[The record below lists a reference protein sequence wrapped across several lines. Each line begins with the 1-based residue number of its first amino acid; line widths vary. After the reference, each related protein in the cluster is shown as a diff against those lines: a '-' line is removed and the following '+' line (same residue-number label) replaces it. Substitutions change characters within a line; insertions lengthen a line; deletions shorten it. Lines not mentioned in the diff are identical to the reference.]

1 MQFKR
6 NRGKIRQAMILP
18 RRLWWAMAAI
28 AGMLAC
34 NVPKQHQVWIQQLS
48 AGQRELYPGKMQI
61 LPDSKHEWA
70 GDSAMRTMAPYL
82 LLAENPAMLK
92 VKLGLEL
99 DAQALQDIE
108 MAVEH
113 WSKGNWQQDQGYQ
126 TSQTWRAESPFAPGA
141 MGLVLQETPFADL
154 SLLHPS
160 DSAFLENPR
169 REPEWPQVS
178 FRSLRI
184 VDKHPLCL
192 LAVHGEMCHA
202 SLYTNF
208 HDYLFYNRNGLLR
221 AMVHLEDPCE
231 DGRAFAYARYQWSDS
246 LQIERLDVWSADESM
261 ETMEVHARQQTFQ
274 W

>member
-1 MQFKR
+1 
-6 NRGKIRQAMILP
+6 
-18 RRLWWAMAAI
+18 MAATAVI
-28 AGMLAC
+28 AC
-34 NVPKQHQVWIQQLS
+34 NSPKQHQVWIQQLS

-61 LPDSKHEWA
+61 LRDSQREWV
-70 GDSAMRTMAPYL
+70 GDNAMQTIAPYP
-82 LLAENPAMLK
+82 LLAQNPTLLK
-92 VKLGLEL
+92 EKLGLEL

-113 WSKGNWQQDQGYQ
+113 WSKGNWQQEQGYQ

-141 MGLVLQETPFADL
+141 MGLTAEEFPIARP

-160 DSAFLENPR
+160 DSALLENPR
-169 REPEWPQVS
+169 HTPAWPQVS

-184 VDKHPLCL
+184 IRKSPLCL

-221 AMVHLEDPCE
+221 AIVHLEDACE

-246 LQIERLDVWSADESM
+246 LQIERLDVWSADESI
-261 ETMEVHARQQTFQ
+261 ETMEVHARQDIYQ